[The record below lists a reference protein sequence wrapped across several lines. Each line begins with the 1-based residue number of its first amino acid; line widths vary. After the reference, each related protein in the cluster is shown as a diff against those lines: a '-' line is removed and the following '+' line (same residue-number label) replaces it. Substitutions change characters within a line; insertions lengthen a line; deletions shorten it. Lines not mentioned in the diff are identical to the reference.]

1 MYNKILMPIVL
12 SESSSWKRALP
23 VALNFCKT
31 YDASLHVLTVLP
43 DFNMP
48 MVGSFFPKDFSEKA
62 HLALK
67 DELKR
72 FVKENIPEG
81 IKVQRIVADGS
92 PWETI
97 INISK
102 DINADLIVMAAH
114 NKRKLAD
121 YVLGPNSAH
130 VVKHSNI
137 SVMVVR

>member
-1 MYNKILMPIVL
+1 MYNKILMPVVT
-12 SESSSWKRALP
+12 SEPNSWKKALP
-23 VALNFCKT
+23 VAINLCKT
-31 YDASLHVLTVLP
+31 YNASLHVLTVLP
-43 DFNMP
+43 DYSMP
-48 MVGSFFPKDFSEKA
+48 MVGSFFPKDFSTKV
-62 HLALK
+62 HTALK
-67 DELKR
+67 EELKK
-72 FVKENIPEG
+72 FVIENVPDG

-130 VVKHSNI
+130 VVKHCEI

>member
-1 MYNKILMPIVL
+1 MYNKILMPVVL
-12 SESSSWKRALP
+12 SEPNSWKRALP

-31 YDASLHVLTVLP
+31 YNASLHVLTVMP

-48 MVGSFFPKDFSEKA
+48 MVGSFFPKDFSSKA
-62 HLALK
+62 HAALK
-67 DELKR
+67 DELKK
-72 FVKENIPEG
+72 FVKDNVPEDV
-81 IKVQRIVADGS
+81 KVQRIVADGS

-102 DINADLIVMAAH
+102 EIDADLIVMAAH

-130 VVKHSNI
+130 VVKHSKI

>member
-1 MYNKILMPIVL
+1 MYNKILMPVVL
-12 SESSSWKRALP
+12 SEPNSWKRALP
-23 VALNFCKT
+23 VALNLCKT
-31 YDASLHVLTVLP
+31 YNASLHVLTVLP
-43 DFNMP
+43 DFSMP
-48 MVGSFFPKDFSEKA
+48 MVGSFFPKDFSAKA
-62 HLALK
+62 HSALK
-67 DELKR
+67 EELKK
-72 FVKENIPEG
+72 FVKENITED

-102 DINADLIVMAAH
+102 EINADLIVMAAH

-130 VVKHSNI
+130 VVKHSKI

>member
-12 SESSSWKRALP
+12 SEPNSWKRALP

-31 YDASLHVLTVLP
+31 YNASLHVLTVLP

-62 HLALK
+62 HVALK
-67 DELKR
+67 DELKK
-72 FVKENIPEG
+72 FVKDNIPDD

-114 NKRKLAD
+114 NKRNLAD